1 MPATPRP
8 IAALVAGSGVAL
20 LVAGLLAPNVLLSN
34 ERLPLGLG
42 QATWTIEDPDG
53 TRDGKSAPVTRQ
65 LHMEIME
72 PASDDEAAVRIGDTV
87 RAGEAAGDFDNL
99 LTATTWSYEMDRI
112 SGGAVGPAQA
122 QVILGMPA
130 AEVPVEGAWLKF
142 PSPAPASDVDVFD
155 PVLRG
160 TAPAR
165 FVDTQEIGGRAVNR
179 YQQTIAPT
187 NIAQRYAD
195 PRNTLTIDGERTF
208 LTHTAERELLV
219 DEQTGVVVGINERVD
234 DYYADANGRGV
245 QNVVTY
251 DGRMD
256 EGQIAEFVKRVGD
269 AQPGWT
275 SKALWW
281 SVAGAGAL
289 LALIGLIAAL
299 RPMRRPARRG

>member
-20 LVAGLLAPNVLLSN
+20 LVAGLLAPSALLSN

-53 TRDGKSAPVTRQ
+53 TRNGKSAPVTRQ

-72 PASDDEAAVRIGDTV
+72 PASDDEAAVRIGDTL

-99 LTATTWSYEMDRI
+99 LSATTWSYEMNRV

-130 AEVPVEGAWLKF
+130 AEVPVDGAWLKF

-165 FVDTQEIGGRAVNR
+165 FVDTQEIGGRTVHR

-208 LTHTAERELLV
+208 LTHSAERELLV

-256 EGQIAEFVKRVGD
+256 EAQIAEFAKRVGD

-281 SVAGAGAL
+281 SVAGVGAL
-289 LALIGLIAAL
+289 LALIGMIAAL

>member
-99 LTATTWSYEMDRI
+99 LSATTWSYEMDRI

-165 FVDTQEIGGRAVNR
+165 FVDTQEIGGRTVNR

-208 LTHTAERELLV
+208 LTHSAERELLV

-256 EGQIAEFVKRVGD
+256 EGQIAEFAKRVGD

-289 LALIGLIAAL
+289 LALIGLIEAL

>member
-1 MPATPRP
+1 MLPTSRILSVLLAGVG
-8 IAALVAGSGVAL
+8 AALV
-20 LVAGLLAPNVLLSN
+20 VAGLLAPSVLLSGN
-34 ERLPLGLG
+34 RLPLALG
-42 QATWTIEDPDG
+42 EATWTIADPNG
-53 TRDGKSAPVTRQ
+53 TREGEAAPVTRQ

-72 PASDDEAAVRIGDTV
+72 PASDDVAAVRIGDTV

-112 SGGAVGPAQA
+112 SGAAVAPAQA

-130 AEVPVEGAWLKF
+130 AEVPVDGAWLKF
-142 PSPAPASDVDVFD
+142 PSPAPQSDVDVFD

-165 FVDTQEIGGRAVNR
+165 FVDTQEIGGRTVNR

-208 LTHTAERELLV
+208 LTHSAERELLV

-234 DYYADANGRGV
+234 DYYADADGRGV

-256 EGQIAEFVKRVGD
+256 EAQIAEFAQRVGG
-269 AQPGWT
+269 AQPRWA

-281 SVAGAGAL
+281 AVAGIGAV

>member
-72 PASDDEAAVRIGDTV
+72 PASDDVAAVRIGDTV
-87 RAGEAAGDFDNL
+87 RAGEAAGDFNNL
-99 LTATTWSYEMDRI
+99 LSATTWSYEMDRI

-130 AEVPVEGAWLKF
+130 AEVPVDGAWLKF
-142 PSPAPASDVDVFD
+142 PSPAPETDVDVFD

-165 FVDTQEIGGRAVNR
+165 FVDTQEIGGRTVNR

-219 DEQTGVVVGINERVD
+219 DEQTGVVVGLNERVD

-256 EGQIAEFVKRVGD
+256 EGQIAEFAKRVGD

>member
-72 PASDDEAAVRIGDTV
+72 PASDDVAAVRIGDTV

-130 AEVPVEGAWLKF
+130 AEVPVDGAWLKF
-142 PSPAPASDVDVFD
+142 PSPAPETDVDVFD

-165 FVDTQEIGGRAVNR
+165 FVDTQEIGGRTVNR

-256 EGQIAEFVKRVGD
+256 EGQIAEFAKRVGD

>member
-53 TRDGKSAPVTRQ
+53 TRDGKPAPVTRQ

-72 PASDDEAAVRIGDTV
+72 PASDDVAAVRIGDTV

-99 LTATTWSYEMDRI
+99 LSATTWSYEMDRI

-130 AEVPVEGAWLKF
+130 AEVPVDGAWLKF

-165 FVDTQEIGGRAVNR
+165 FVDTQEIGGRTVNR

-256 EGQIAEFVKRVGD
+256 EGQIAEFAKRVGD

>member
-99 LTATTWSYEMDRI
+99 LSATTWSYEMDRI

-165 FVDTQEIGGRAVNR
+165 FVDTQEIGGRTVNR

-208 LTHTAERELLV
+208 LTHSAERELLV

-256 EGQIAEFVKRVGD
+256 EGQIAEFAKRVGD

>member
-20 LVAGLLAPNVLLSN
+20 LVAGLLAPNALLSN

-53 TRDGKSAPVTRQ
+53 TRNGKSAPVTRQ

-72 PASDDEAAVRIGDTV
+72 PASDDEAAVRIGDTL

-99 LTATTWSYEMDRI
+99 LSATTWSYEMDRV

-130 AEVPVEGAWLKF
+130 AEVPVDGAWLKF

-165 FVDTQEIGGRAVNR
+165 FVDTQEIGGRTVHR

-208 LTHTAERELLV
+208 LTHSAERELLV

-256 EGQIAEFVKRVGD
+256 EAQIAEFAKRVGD
-269 AQPGWT
+269 AQPGST

-281 SVAGAGAL
+281 SVAGVGAL
-289 LALIGLIAAL
+289 LALIGMIAAL

>member
-72 PASDDEAAVRIGDTV
+72 PASDDVAAVRIGDTV

-130 AEVPVEGAWLKF
+130 AEVPVDGAWLKF
-142 PSPAPASDVDVFD
+142 PSPAPQTDVDVFD

-165 FVDTQEIGGRAVNR
+165 FVDTQEIGGRTVNR

-256 EGQIAEFVKRVGD
+256 EGQIAEFAKRVGD

>member
-72 PASDDEAAVRIGDTV
+72 PASDDVAAVRIGDTV

-142 PSPAPASDVDVFD
+142 PSPAPQTDVDMFD

-165 FVDTQEIGGRAVNR
+165 FVDTQEIGGRTVNR

-256 EGQIAEFVKRVGD
+256 EGQIAEFAKRVGD

>member
-142 PSPAPASDVDVFD
+142 PSPAPQTDVDMFD

-165 FVDTQEIGGRAVNR
+165 FVDTQEIGGRTVNR

-256 EGQIAEFVKRVGD
+256 EGQIAEFAKRVGD

>member
-165 FVDTQEIGGRAVNR
+165 FVDTQEIGGRTVNR

-256 EGQIAEFVKRVGD
+256 EGQIAEFAKRVGD

-289 LALIGLIAAL
+289 LALIGLIEAL

>member
-72 PASDDEAAVRIGDTV
+72 PASDDVAAVRIGDTV

-165 FVDTQEIGGRAVNR
+165 FVDTQEIGGRTVNR

-256 EGQIAEFVKRVGD
+256 EGQIAEFAKRVGD

-289 LALIGLIAAL
+289 LALIGLIEAL